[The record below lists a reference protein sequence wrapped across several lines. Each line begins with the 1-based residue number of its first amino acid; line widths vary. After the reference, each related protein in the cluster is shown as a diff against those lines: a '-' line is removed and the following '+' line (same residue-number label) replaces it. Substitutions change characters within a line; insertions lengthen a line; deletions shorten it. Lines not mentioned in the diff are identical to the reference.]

1 MREEGAR
8 EFVLSFTGTSHQR
21 LDFMVD
27 GFAGHFTFAST
38 PGGSREMQNACAAAR
53 RKVRVVRENGLKAS
67 EELEE
72 ISPRWRAEPKSR
84 LAQLRSEA
92 RRAFDVHWEFEQCS
106 HSDAYAWLSRR
117 LDIPKDL
124 CHIGMFGEKDCERVI
139 QLCRAESP

>member
-21 LDFMVD
+21 LDFVVD

-72 ISPRWRAEPKSR
+72 ISPRWRAEPGSR
-84 LAQLRSEA
+84 LAQLRSEPTEPLMCTGSSGNVAA
-92 RRAFDVHWEFEQCS
+92 RTLMPGCRVALTF
-106 HSDAYAWLSRR
+106 RR
-117 LDIPKDL
+117 TSAI
-124 CHIGMFGEKDCERVI
+124 
-139 QLCRAESP
+139 